1 MDGDASRAFY
11 NGGTI
16 NNWMMK
22 ERWTPEN
29 PNGTYPRLYPNSSGS
44 PDVTVTN
51 SFWCEDASYV
61 RLKNLTFGYTIP
73 TKLTQKI
80 QLDRVRIYF
89 NGENL
94 LTFSKI
100 YDKGIDPEAPQGR
113 GAYYANVRKLS
124 LGLKVTL

>member
-1 MDGDASRAFY
+1 MTGEASRAFY
-11 NGGTI
+11 NSGTM
-16 NNWMMK
+16 NNWQMK

-29 PNGTYPRLYPNSSGS
+29 PNGTYPRLYPSSASS
-44 PDVTVTN
+44 PDVSVTN

-73 TKLTQKI
+73 TAITQKAG
-80 QLDRVRIYF
+80 LEKVRIYF

-100 YDKGIDPEAPQGR
+100 FDKGLDTGH
-113 GAYYANVRKLS
+113 S
-124 LGLKVTL
+124 L